1 MQGIAVVQNRDI
13 VGVQKKTLL
22 LLLLMMSHTI
32 VLLLRNTHCCSKQH
46 GCCSQQ
52 ISAAAQ
58 NKYATAAHK
67 QNAVHKQYIVAVQTK
82 SIAHVGVQKEDMAVA
97 QRKTLLLLSLNMAL
111 LTKFNNEDVLGWGV
125 FVL

>member
-1 MQGIAVVQNRDI
+1 MQGIAPVQNRDI

-67 QNAVHKQYIVAVQTK
+67 QNAVHKQYILVVQ
-82 SIAHVGVQKEDMAVA
+82 SNNIAHVGVQKEDMAVV

-111 LTKFNNEDVLGWGV
+111 LTKFNNEDVLGWGL